1 MGEGKMMRFHR
12 YNSLAIIG
20 GRIFS
25 HCFVLLLNMVLIAVW
40 WDCFAGSLTTLS
52 LGDAIGITAGIL
64 VGNIMGMTIAKFNPD
79 LAASGSGLAVR
90 FYFNWLFVPWE
101 DVISVTRS
109 FVSARP
115 NCLVRAKR
123 LTIIRRLV
131 SFSQSGS
138 IQPGFLISPSIS
150 DYPDLLRTIR
160 EHVGEA

>member
-1 MGEGKMMRFHR
+1 MVRYHR
-12 YNSLAIIG
+12 YSSLAIIG
-20 GRIFS
+20 GRVFS
-25 HCFVLLLNMVLIAVW
+25 HCFVLLLNVVLIAVW
-40 WDCFAGSLTTLS
+40 WDWFTGSLTALS

-64 VGNIMGMTIAKFNPD
+64 VGNIMGVTIANFNPD
-79 LAASGSGLAVR
+79 LAVSDNGLAVK

-115 NCLVRAKR
+115 KCLVRAKG
-123 LTIIRRLV
+123 LTIIHRLV

-138 IQPGFLISPSIS
+138 IQPGFLISPSIG